1 MEKEG
6 TEGTERRIRMALK
19 TLLLRS
25 RLEKA
30 KKDLEQLRGKDADF
44 QKREEDLEA
53 AISEMT
59 EETTEEDRKAVED
72 QAEDFQKEKGVHEE
86 SKQNLENEIQRI
98 EAEIQEEEKKQR
110 SAAKKPESG
119 KEEMEVVMK
128 RKSRFFGMTMQ
139 ERDAFFARNEV
150 KDFLGEVRTCI
161 KEKRA
166 ISNVGLVIPEVMLE
180 LLKQKV
186 EETSKLILRVN
197 LRPVVGTARQRI
209 MGSIPEA
216 VWTEMCATLNE
227 LSLGFNDTE
236 VDGYK
241 VGGFFAVCNAILE
254 DNDVN
259 LASEILNAL
268 GKAIGK
274 ALDRAIIYGTGTKM
288 PMGIVTRLAQTAKP
302 ANYPATAREWK
313 ALNTTNVITGTGA
326 TGIALFKE
334 IVKNT
339 GAIENDYSE
348 TGLAWVMN
356 KKTHMKLMVESM
368 DKNMNASIVAGISA
382 QMPVVGGEIIELP
395 FIPDDNLVYGYF
407 DMYLLAERAGTRL
420 GQSEHVRFLED
431 QTVFK
436 GTARYDGNP
445 VIAEAFGLMTI
456 GTTAPTT
463 SVVFPP
469 DTANTKEEE

>member
-1 MEKEG
+1 MERENKEG
-6 TEGTERRIRMALK
+6 AERRIRMALK

-30 KKDLEQLRGKDADF
+30 KKDLEQLRGKDLDF
-44 QKREEDLEA
+44 QKREEELEA
-53 AISEMT
+53 AIGEMT

-72 QAEDFQKEKGVHEE
+72 QAEDFQKEKGAHEE
-86 SKQNLENEIQRI
+86 SKQGLESEIQRI

-110 SAAKKPESG
+110 SAVNKPESR
-119 KEEMEVVMK
+119 KEETEGQMK
-128 RKSRFFGMTMQ
+128 RRSRFFGMTIQ

-150 KDFLGEVRTCI
+150 RDFLGEVRTCI

-186 EETSKLILRVN
+186 EETSKLISRVN

-216 VWTEMCATLNE
+216 IWTEMCATLNE
-227 LSLGFNDTE
+227 LSIGFNDTE

-241 VGGFFAVCNAILE
+241 VGGFFSVCNAILE

-274 ALDRAIIYGTGTKM
+274 ALDRAIIYGTGVKM
-288 PMGIVTRLAQTAKP
+288 PMGIVTRLAQATKP
-302 ANYPATAREWK
+302 ENYSATAREWK
-313 ALNTTNVITGTGA
+313 ALNDSNVITGTGA
-326 TGIALFKE
+326 SGIALFKE

-339 GAIENDYSE
+339 GVIENDYSE

-368 DKNMNASIVAGISA
+368 DKNMNASIVAGISS
-382 QMPVVGGEIIELP
+382 QMPVVGGEIIELN
-395 FIPDDNLVYGYF
+395 FIPDNNLVYGYF

-436 GTARYDGNP
+436 GTARYDGIP
-445 VIAEAFGLMTI
+445 VIAEAFGVMTI
-456 GTTAPTT
+456 DNTAPKT
-463 SVVFPP
+463 SVTFPP
-469 DTANTKEEE
+469 DTANAKNEE